1 MEVFA
6 GRPHDARLPTSPA
19 LDMPAS
25 FLDVLVSGITQI
37 GWGALLL
44 YFMIVTQLT
53 IFSVTLYLHRSQA
66 HRGVD
71 FHPALNHFFRFW
83 TWLTTSMITREWV
96 AIHRK
101 HHAKCETEEDPHSPR
116 VKGIGTVLWRGADLY
131 REARKDRAMIEQ
143 YGKGAPEDWIERKL
157 YTPHCLAGPTLLLLI
172 SVALFGA
179 KGLFVW
185 ALQMAWIPVWAAGV
199 VNGLGHWWGY
209 RNFETADTATNLSP
223 WGVWIGGEELHN
235 NHHAFPSSAKF
246 ALRKF
251 EFDIGWAA
259 IRLFER
265 LRLAKVLRVAPT
277 LDVRPNIPMPDTDTL
292 KALLAHRFQ
301 AMTDYQ
307 RKVIAPALREE
318 AKAAGEKLRALPRKM
333 RKGLADDGRWLKPE
347 AREQMRQW
355 VAQRPRIKTLIEYR
369 TRLAAVLEARGH
381 DAADT
386 LQQLQAWCREAE
398 ASGIQALQEF
408 SMRMKGYA
416 VQPVHA

>member
-1 MEVFA
+1 MMSIRFPVA
-6 GRPHDARLPTSPA
+6 PL
-19 LDMPAS
+19 MPAT
-25 FLDVLVSGITQI
+25 FLDFLAAGITQI
-37 GWGALLL
+37 GWGPLLL
-44 YFMIVTQLT
+44 YFLIATQLT

-83 TWLTTSMITREWV
+83 TWLTTSMITKEWV

-116 VKGIGTVLWRGADLY
+116 IKGIGTVLWRGADLY

-143 YGKGAPEDWIERKL
+143 YGKGAPDDWIERKL
-157 YTPHCLAGPTLLLLI
+157 YTPHCTLGPTLLLFVC
-172 SVALFGA
+172 VALFGA

-209 RNFETADTATNLSP
+209 RNFETTDTATNLSP
-223 WGVWIGGEELHN
+223 WAVWIGGEELHN

-259 IRLFER
+259 IRIFER
-265 LRLAKVLRVAPT
+265 LGLAKVLRVAPS

-307 RKVIAPALREE
+307 RKVLAPALREE
-318 AKAAGEKLRALPRKM
+318 AKAAGEKLRALPRKL

-347 AREQMRQW
+347 AREQMQQW
-355 VAQRPRIKTLIEYR
+355 VSQRPRIKTLIEHR
-369 TRLAAVLEARGH
+369 TRLAAVLESRSQNAS
-381 DAADT
+381 DT

-398 ASGIQALQEF
+398 ASGIQALQDF
-408 SMRMKGYA
+408 SARMKGYA
-416 VQPVHA
+416 VHS